1 MTNKT
6 MTYETA
12 LKELEQV
19 VEDLRNEM
27 VSIDD
32 LTEKVKRAKELIEF
46 CKDRLRKVGGDLED
60 IF

>member
-1 MTNKT
+1 MSKKT
-6 MTYETA
+6 MTYEAA

-32 LTEKVKRAKELIEF
+32 LTAKVQRAKELIEF
-46 CKDRLRKVGGDLED
+46 CKNRLRNVGEDLEG

>member
-6 MTYETA
+6 MTYESA

-32 LTEKVKRAKELIEF
+32 LTMKVQRAKELIDF
-46 CKDRLRKVGGDLED
+46 CKNRLRKVGDDLEG

>member
-6 MTYETA
+6 MTYESA

-19 VEDLRNEM
+19 VNDLRDEM

-32 LTEKVKRAKELIEF
+32 LTAKVQRAKELIEF
-46 CKDRLRKVGGDLED
+46 CKNRLRKVGGDLEGM
-60 IF
+60 F